1 MAKNKTNKEVKH
13 AEIEVKWVEE
23 VKEPVKEVVNCPQ
36 CGGQGLKDTTQLCG
50 VCAGTGKCN

>member
-13 AEIEVKWVEE
+13 AEVEVEM
-23 VKEPVKEVVNCPQ
+23 PVKEVVNCPQ